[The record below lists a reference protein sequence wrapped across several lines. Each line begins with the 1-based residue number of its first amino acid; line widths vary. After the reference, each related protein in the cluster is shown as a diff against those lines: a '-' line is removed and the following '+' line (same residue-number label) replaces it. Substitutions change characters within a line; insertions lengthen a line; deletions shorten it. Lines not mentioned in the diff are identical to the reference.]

1 MQSPRISLVTPEV
14 EGHVAVAVCAAHSTA
29 AVLSVAVAPCFY
41 EIPRDAGDLVEIQV
55 MPAGAFRPRDGRP
68 MKVDAWRIDA
78 ALAAKVIERF
88 RANKTPLVIDYEH
101 QTLQAEENGQPA
113 PAAGFIRDLEWREGQ
128 GLFAKV
134 ELTRRAREYVA
145 NGEYR
150 YFSPVLTYHDRTG
163 AVQMLLMGALT
174 NNPALDGM
182 APIELR
188 AAARF
193 TLNSDSKDSTMNKHL
208 LALCVALAL
217 TTDNMDE
224 AQLETAALAKIK
236 ELQATGDLAALRKEL
251 GLADDVGAEEVA
263 TAVAALKSKADA
275 GTPDPKKFVSV
286 DVVEALKTDL
296 AALKGES
303 TARAVDD
310 LVKPALEDGRLLPAQ
325 EKWARDL
332 GASDIAALKTYL
344 EGAEPIA
351 ALRGSQTG
359 GRRPDTQDENGL
371 SADELAVCSATGIA
385 PAEFAKTK
393 KATA

>member
-1 MQSPRISLVTPEV
+1 MKRPRIPLLTPEV
-14 EGHVAVAVCAAHSTA
+14 EGHVAVAVCAAHSTV

-78 ALAAKVIERF
+78 ALAARVIERF

-193 TLNSDSKDSTMNKHL
+193 TLQEEPAMKNKLL
-208 LALCVALAL
+208 LAIC
-217 TTDNMDE
+217 
-224 AQLETAALAKIK
+224 AALAISHENREEAEVEIEAIEALGKLK
-236 ELQATGDLAALRKEL
+236 DNDPLAALRTEL
-251 GLADDVGAEEVA
+251 SLGEDAGAEEIT
-263 TAVAALKSKADA
+263 TAVASLKAQRA
-275 GTPDPKKFVSV
+275 ATPDPKKFVSV
-286 DVVEALKTDL
+286 DVVEALKADL
-296 AALKGES
+296 AALKGENN
-303 TARAVDD
+303 ARAVDD
-310 LVKPALEDGRLLPAQ
+310 LVKPALEDGRLLAAQ
-325 EKWARDL
+325 EKWAREL
-332 GASDIAALKTYL
+332 GASDIAALRSYL
-344 EGAEPIA
+344 DTAAPIA

-359 GRRPDTQDENGL
+359 GRRPDTKDENGL
-371 SADELAVCSATGIA
+371 TADELAVCKATGIA
-385 PAEFAKTK
+385 PADYAKNK
-393 KATA
+393 TAVPA